1 MNLPI
6 YQFNLPIKIH
16 YGLGASERLG
26 PIMEELGSRR
36 VFVVTDKGVVQ
47 AGLYERIAKL
57 IEQGKRKVDLFDKV
71 EPNPRDKTVME
82 AVERY
87 KASGADL
94 VIGLGGGSSM
104 DAAKAMRAM
113 AEVGGSLAQYEGFF
127 KFHHKVKTP
136 LIAIPTTAGTGSE
149 MGGWAVVTDSARRF
163 KMGFGDPD
171 ALAPTYSLVDPALTL
186 TLPPHLTAETGMDAF
201 VHALEVYLSKARSPV
216 TDAIALQAMTLLAAN
231 LREAWARGEDILARE
246 KVMYASMMAGIAIS
260 NADCGA
266 IHVIAEVV
274 GGLYDIRHGLAIA
287 SFTPAIMKYNTPAVV
302 GRMVEVARAMGARVE
317 QEEARSAADRAWQQV
332 ARLVADLGIPRP
344 SQLGVNRKDLPAIAK
359 LCPQNMSAGGNPR
372 AMGEED
378 YLKLTEECL
387 ASDLW

>member
-16 YGLGASERLG
+16 YGVGACEKLG
-26 PIMEELGSRR
+26 PIMDELGSRR
-36 VFVVTDKGVVQ
+36 VFLVTDKGVAQ
-47 AGLYERIAKL
+47 AGLCEKIVKL
-57 IEQGKRKVDLFDKV
+57 VEQGQRKIELFDKV

-87 KASGADL
+87 RASGADL

-127 KFHHKVKTP
+127 KFQRKVKTP
-136 LIAIPTTAGTGSE
+136 MVAIPTTAGTGSE
-149 MGGWAVVTDSARRF
+149 MGGWAVITDTARRF

-171 ALAPTYSLVDPALTL
+171 ALAPTFSLVDPALTL
-186 TLPPHLTAETGMDAF
+186 TLPPQLTAETGMDAF
-201 VHALEVYLSKARSPV
+201 VHGLEVYVSKASSPL
-216 TDAIALQAMTLLAAN
+216 TDIVALKAMELLAAN
-231 LREAWARGEDILARE
+231 LRDAWARGENILARE

-274 GGLYDIRHGLAIA
+274 GGLYDLRHGLAIA
-287 SFTPAIMKYNTPAVV
+287 SFTPAIMKYNTPAVMH
-302 GRMVEVARAMGARVE
+302 RMADVAKAMGLRVE
-317 QEEARSAADRAWQQV
+317 QEDARSAADKAWREA

-344 SQLGVNRKDLPAIAK
+344 SQLGIKAKDIPEIAR
-359 LCPQNMSAGGNPR
+359 LCPQNMSSGGNPR
-372 AMGEED
+372 AMGEKD
-378 YLKLTEECL
+378 YLALTEECL
-387 ASDLW
+387 ANDLW